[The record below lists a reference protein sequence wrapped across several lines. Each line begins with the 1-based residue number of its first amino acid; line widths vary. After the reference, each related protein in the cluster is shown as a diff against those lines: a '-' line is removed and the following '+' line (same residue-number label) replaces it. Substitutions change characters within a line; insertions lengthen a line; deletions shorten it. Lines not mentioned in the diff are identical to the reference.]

1 MTVFCAG
8 TFDLLHVGHINLLLF
23 CRQQAGHNGKVIM
36 SIDSDKKIK
45 KDKGDDRPIFKYTD
59 RLLALESIRLN
70 NLRVVDLV
78 IEHPSNEYL
87 LDSIKLY
94 KPDAIVVGGDY
105 QDKEVI
111 GSGVSKVIY
120 YPRDYRFSS
129 SGIIEA
135 IKRKL

>member
-1 MTVFCAG
+1 
-8 TFDLLHVGHINLLLF
+8 
-23 CRQQAGHNGKVIM
+23 M

-59 RLLALESIRLN
+59 RLTALDALRLN
-70 NLRVVDLV
+70 NGRVVDLV
-78 IEHPSNEYL
+78 IEHSSNEYL
-87 LDSIKLY
+87 LDVIKLY

-105 QDKEVI
+105 ENREVI
-111 GSGVSKVIY
+111 GSEVSKVLY